1 MSDVKRYT
9 LPYGSGELILETGR
23 LAKQANGAVLA
34 QWGGTFVLA
43 ATVMSDFTKNE
54 DWDFIPLTVD
64 YREKYYAS
72 GRIPGGFFKRE
83 GRPGISETLRAR
95 LIDRPIRPLFP
106 ERFQYETQI
115 YVTILSMDQ
124 EHPPELPA
132 LIASSAALYI
142 SDIPFSTPIAACRV
156 AHIGEEFVLNPTFQE
171 IEQSDLDLMAAGTKD
186 ALCMVESGSKEVSEE
201 IILKALEMAQE
212 ENRRIVEV
220 QEQMRREC
228 GKPKFEYP
236 VIKIDDA
243 LYAEVEKLLMPQLP
257 GIHATY
263 DKQERKKAQEKLMRE
278 IQEALAAS
286 YAEREKE
293 IKLYADKIYAKDLRR
308 VILKDKVRA
317 DGRKWE
323 DIRPISCEIDCL
335 PCPHGAAIFTR
346 GQTQVLATVTLGT
359 PDDRQ
364 MVDDLMGVTERA
376 FMMHYNFP
384 PYSVGE
390 CRRPAGPGRREIGHG
405 MLAERAIFPLIPEN
419 EKFPYTI
426 RIVTEVLESNGSS
439 SMASVCAGS
448 LALMDAGVPITSP
461 VAGIAMGLVK
471 EGDEVAILND
481 IMGLEDHLGD
491 MDFKVAGTSAG
502 ITALQMDMKTS
513 GISFEV
519 MKQAMSQAKSGR
531 EFILQEMA
539 KVIAEPREDLK
550 PHAPRIQILRIP
562 IDKIGE
568 LIGPGGKVV
577 KDIIEK
583 TGCKIDIEDD
593 GSVYIASTEKT
604 SMEKAIEMITART
617 AEAEMDKTYMGK
629 VVRIT
634 TFGAFVEILPGK
646 DGLVHISEMD
656 FGRVAKVEDV
666 CQEGDTLLVKVIGID
681 PISGKI
687 RLSRKAALKEKE
699 MGTGPKTPPK
709 RQQHTKSEY
718 RWAPQPKDGDKE

>member
-1 MSDVKRYT
+1 
-9 LPYGSGELILETGR
+9 
-23 LAKQANGAVLA
+23 
-34 QWGGTFVLA
+34 
-43 ATVMSDFTKNE
+43 
-54 DWDFIPLTVD
+54 
-64 YREKYYAS
+64 
-72 GRIPGGFFKRE
+72 
-83 GRPGISETLRAR
+83 
-95 LIDRPIRPLFP
+95 
-106 ERFQYETQI
+106 
-115 YVTILSMDQ
+115 
-124 EHPPELPA
+124 
-132 LIASSAALYI
+132 
-142 SDIPFSTPIAACRV
+142 
-156 AHIGEEFVLNPTFQE
+156 
-171 IEQSDLDLMAAGTKD
+171 
-186 ALCMVESGSKEVSEE
+186 
-201 IILKALEMAQE
+201 
-212 ENRRIVEV
+212 
-220 QEQMRREC
+220 
-228 GKPKFEYP
+228 
-236 VIKIDDA
+236 
-243 LYAEVEKLLMPQLP
+243 
-257 GIHATY
+257 
-263 DKQERKKAQEKLMRE
+263 
-278 IQEALAAS
+278 
-286 YAEREKE
+286 
-293 IKLYADKIYAKDLRR
+293 
-308 VILKDKVRA
+308 
-317 DGRKWE
+317 
-323 DIRPISCEIDCL
+323 
-335 PCPHGAAIFTR
+335 
-346 GQTQVLATVTLGT
+346 VLATVTLGT

-448 LALMDAGVPITSP
+448 LALMDAGVPIASP

-471 EGDEVAILND
+471 EGDDVAILND

-646 DGLVHISEMD
+646 DGLVHISELD
-656 FGRVAKVEDV
+656 FGRVAKVEDI

-687 RLSRKAALKEKE
+687 RLSRKAALKDKE
-699 MGTGPKTPPK
+699 TSTGQKIPPK
-709 RQQHTKSEY
+709 RQQHTKTDY
-718 RWAPQPKDGDKE
+718 KWVPQQKEENKE